1 MCNDCNEAKK
11 FWDWHGYKED
21 CEACSIR
28 AIANCSPKIRNV
40 CYRQKAYRLG
50 KPAGRLLKEAVEL
63 ESDRID
69 ALHKASPYRWWQR
82 AA

>member
-21 CEACSIR
+21 CEQCTVR
-28 AIANCSPKIRNV
+28 AIAHTSPKSRRRMYEQETDKRGI
-40 CYRQKAYRLG
+40 A
-50 KPAGRLLKEAVEL
+50 AGLLLRADVER

-69 ALHKASPYRWWQR
+69 ALHKASPWRWWQR